1 MSDLTDKL
9 REQITQ
15 YLATSGLFNPEN
27 GQHSNVHDL
36 MIKCRDTLAAPLTEQ
51 QAKLNWFDEE
61 IEHCLT
67 TLQGTDRLV
76 CHLVQ
81 EIKQLF
87 SARVGL
93 QREKSNQ

>member
-36 MIKCRDTLAAPLTEQ
+36 MVKCRDTLAAPLPISERANTETGRRES
-51 QAKLNWFDEE
+51 KN
-61 IEHCLT
+61 LT
-67 TLQGTDRLV
+67 FRWPTRWT
-76 CHLVQ
+76 
-81 EIKQLF
+81 
-87 SARVGL
+87 
-93 QREKSNQ
+93 